1 MKYFDLFFMITYFIL
16 KKLGRDEDAAK
27 WSAMLHTGVITA
39 ISLTIVV
46 GIIGIFKE
54 HNFLIIYMDKAIYY
68 VLFCCSCCI
77 IFYLRYFVIKVN
89 ITTEKQYINLRK
101 NNFKKRAIKYLIFN
115 LMIAILFVASAI
127 INKNVNG

>member
-27 WSAMLHTGVITA
+27 WSAMLHTGVTTA

-54 HNFLIIYMDKAIYY
+54 LDFLIIYMDKAVYY
-68 VLFCCSCCI
+68 VLFCCSCCF
-77 IFYLRYFVIKVN
+77 IFYLRYFVLKTN
-89 ITTEKQYINLRK
+89 IVTTQHQYKCINSYLPRQGLPRK
-101 NNFKKRAIKYLIFN
+101 DFDCSFWQFAR
-115 LMIAILFVASAI
+115 
-127 INKNVNG
+127 